1 MKDYITALS
10 ALVIS
15 AFVYVNSGSFVVE
28 NGGLAK
34 NPAYYPRALA
44 LLLAILSAVLIIK
57 AVIQRELGSVS
68 VNKEF
73 LKNVG
78 IIFGL
83 ILLYVLSFQFVGFL
97 VSSFVFLV
105 CGVRLYGGSWK
116 ESMLCSVLVTAGVYI
131 VFHILM
137 KVPMPQGILF

>member
-10 ALVIS
+10 GLVIS
-15 AFVYVNSGSFVVE
+15 AFVYVNSGSFAVE
-28 NGGLAK
+28 DGGLAK

-44 LLLAILSAVLIIK
+44 LLLVILSAALIVK
-57 AVIQRELGSVS
+57 AVIQRDRGSAPVS
-68 VNKEF
+68 RES
-73 LKNVG
+73 LLNVG

-83 ILLYVLSFQFVGFL
+83 ILLYVLSFQFVGFI
-97 VSSFVFLV
+97 VSSLVFLV

-116 ESMLCSVLVTAGVYI
+116 ESILCGAPVTAGVYV